1 MDSVEVI
8 IIKTLVCC
16 HDGFTESRYEVGSKQ
31 SFEKD
36 FAKKQ
41 IEAGMCEAFKVR
53 ETKPAFI
60 KKEVKAKVTKPK
72 VKREKQSKLSTSD

>member
-36 FAKKQ
+36 FAKNAILQ
-41 IEAGMCEAFKVR
+41 VEFAL
-53 ETKPAFI
+53 I
-60 KKEVKAKVTKPK
+60 KFELDV
-72 VKREKQSKLSTSD
+72 